1 MLKSPESLHTI
12 RKGTL
17 EWWPIYIVQIVCF
30 WHKISMKSLKGGL
43 LFDCETALLAY
54 FFTRAKDADVESHAG

>member
-12 RKGTL
+12 RKGTVKMVADL
-17 EWWPIYIVQIVCF
+17 HCANE
-30 WHKISMKSLKGGL
+30 KMKSLKGGL

>member
-12 RKGTL
+12 RKGTVKMVADL
-17 EWWPIYIVQIVCF
+17 HCANE
-30 WHKISMKSLKGGL
+30 KMKLLKGGL